1 MALRGGNTMR
11 QTRSVILLALALAL
25 AGAVPSAAQSS
36 QVSDSVTPP
45 SSSGLKG
52 EFYFGPFIGYS
63 FVGDHDFRC
72 KCDVMQEN
80 YLVWGGRFGYM
91 VTDHLGLEA
100 SGGYLN
106 LHPSF
111 WELTA
116 GALWDFTPTQHGW
129 NPYASAGVG
138 ASREKVF
145 EGKGTFLAYLAGGAE
160 YRFNKNLGMRL
171 ELKGQYNAEAVLYD
185 RFGAY
190 TNPSRVDVQPS
201 IGALVRF
208 GGSPAPIVVVP
219 APAPAP
225 PAPPSYSPPPPPPP
239 APAETPKAPEPV
251 VAPPP
256 VVPPPLP
263 PPAPPEETVTFDKAK
278 FAVNNIAKAQ
288 LDIVALKL
296 REAPRANAIVTGY
309 ADGRSGSAALKL
321 ARKRAENIKQYL
333 ISRHKI
339 DAARITVETS
349 RDVSGSQAIVTI
361 VTPR

>member
-1 MALRGGNTMR
+1 VLKIRGGNTMR
-11 QTRSVILLALALAL
+11 QIRSALLLTMAFALLGALPA
-25 AGAVPSAAQSS
+25 AAQSS
-36 QVSDSVTPP
+36 QVSDAVAP
-45 SSSGLKG
+45 SAGLKG

-63 FVGDHDFRC
+63 FVGDHNFRC

-80 YLVWGGRFGYM
+80 YIVWGGRLGYM

-111 WELTA
+111 WELST

-145 EGKGTFLAYLAGGAE
+145 KGKGTFLAYLAGGAE
-160 YRFNKNLGMRL
+160 YRFNKNVGMRL

-201 IGALVRF
+201 IGALFRF

-219 APAPAP
+219 APAP
-225 PAPPSYSPPPPPPP
+225 PAPAPAPPPPPPPP
-239 APAETPKAPEPV
+239 APPETPKAPEPV

-256 VVPPPLP
+256 VVPPPPP
-263 PPAPPEETVTFDKAK
+263 PPARPREPITFDREK

-288 LDIVALKL
+288 LDDVALKL
-296 REAPRANAIVTGY
+296 RESPRSNAIVTGY
-309 ADGRSGSAALKL
+309 ADGRSGSAAEKL
-321 ARKRAENIKQYL
+321 ARRRAENVKQYL
-333 ISRHKI
+333 ITRHKI

-349 RDVSGSQAIVTI
+349 LDASGAQAIVTI
-361 VTPR
+361 VSPR

>member
-1 MALRGGNTMR
+1 MR
-11 QTRSVILLALALAL
+11 QPRFVILLASAIALVG
-25 AGAVPSAAQSS
+25 AGASPAAAQPS
-36 QVSDSVTPP
+36 QVSDSVAP
-45 SSSGLKG
+45 SSGLKG
-52 EFYFGPFIGYS
+52 ELYFGPFIGYS
-63 FVGDHDFRC
+63 FVGDHNFRC

-80 YLVWGGRFGYM
+80 YIVWGGRIGYM

-100 SGGYLN
+100 SGGYLR

-145 EGKGTFLAYLAGGAE
+145 KGKGTFLAYVAGGAE
-160 YRFNKNLGMRL
+160 YRFNKNVGMRL

-185 RFGAY
+185 KFGAY
-190 TNPSRVDVQPS
+190 TNKSRVDVQPS
-201 IGALVRF
+201 IGALFRF
-208 GGSPAPIVVVP
+208 GGSPAPIIV

-225 PAPPSYSPPPPPPP
+225 PAPPPPPPPP
-239 APAETPKAPEPV
+239 APPEKPREPEPV

-256 VVPPPLP
+256 VVPPPP
-263 PPAPPEETVTFDKAK
+263 PPALPKEPITFDREK

-288 LDIVALKL
+288 LDDVALKL
-296 REAPRANAIVTGY
+296 REAPRSNAIVTGY
-309 ADGRSGSAALKL
+309 ADGKSGPAAEKL
-321 ARKRAENIKQYL
+321 ARKRAENVKQYL

-339 DAARITVETS
+339 DAARISVETS
-349 RDVSGSQAIVTI
+349 LDASSAQAVVTI
-361 VTPR
+361 VSPR

>member
-1 MALRGGNTMR
+1 MR
-11 QTRSVILLALALAL
+11 QTRYAILLALAFAL
-25 AGAVPSAAQSS
+25 MSVGVGAPPAIAQSS
-36 QVSDSVTPP
+36 QVSDSVAP
-45 SSSGLKG
+45 SSGLKG

-63 FVGDHDFRC
+63 FISDHNFRC

-91 VTDHLGLEA
+91 MTDHLGLEA
-100 SGGYLN
+100 TGEYLN

-145 EGKGTFLAYLAGGAE
+145 EGKGTFLAYVAGGAE
-160 YRFNKNLGMRL
+160 YRFSKNVGMRL
-171 ELKGQYNAEAVLYD
+171 ELKGQYNASAVLYD

-190 TNPSRVDVQPS
+190 TNPSRVDVEPS
-201 IGALVRF
+201 IGALFRF

-219 APAPAP
+219 APAPVPPAPAPAPPPQHPP
-225 PAPPSYSPPPPPPP
+225 PAPP
-239 APAETPKAPEPV
+239 ETPKAPEPV

-256 VVPPPLP
+256 VVPPPPP
-263 PPAPPEETVTFDKAK
+263 PPAPPKETVTFDREK

-288 LDIVALKL
+288 LDEVALKL
-296 REAPRANAIVTGY
+296 RESPRSNAVVTGY
-309 ADGRSGSAALKL
+309 ADGRSGSAAEKL
-321 ARKRAENIKQYL
+321 ARKRAENVKQYL

-339 DAARITVETS
+339 DAARISVETS
-349 RDVSGSQAIVTI
+349 LDASRAQAIVTI
-361 VTPR
+361 VSPR

>member
-1 MALRGGNTMR
+1 MR
-11 QTRSVILLALALAL
+11 QTRYAILLAGAFAL
-25 AGAVPSAAQSS
+25 AGALPAAAQSS
-36 QVSDSVTPP
+36 QVSDSVAP
-45 SSSGLKG
+45 SAGLKG

-80 YLVWGGRFGYM
+80 FIVWGGRFGYM
-91 VTDHLGLEA
+91 LTDHLGLEA
-100 SGGYLN
+100 SGGYLR

-145 EGKGTFLAYLAGGAE
+145 VGKGTFLAYAAGGAE
-160 YRFNKNLGMRL
+160 YRFNKNVGMRL

-190 TNPSRVDVQPS
+190 TNSSRVDVQPS
-201 IGALVRF
+201 IGALFRF

-225 PAPPSYSPPPPPPP
+225 PPPAPPP
-239 APAETPKAPEPV
+239 APPETPRAPEPV

-256 VVPPPLP
+256 VVPPPP
-263 PPAPPEETVTFDKAK
+263 PPQAPVKETVTFDRGKV
-278 FAVNNIAKAQ
+278 AVNNIAKAQ
-288 LDIVALKL
+288 LDDVALKL
-296 REAPRANAIVTGY
+296 RERPKANIVITGY
-309 ADGRSGSAALKL
+309 ADGKTGAAAEKL
-321 ARKRAENIKQYL
+321 ARRRAENVKQYL
-333 ISRHKI
+333 VERHKI
-339 DAARITVETS
+339 DAARITIETS
-349 RDVSGSQAIVTI
+349 LEAPGAQAVVTI
-361 VTPR
+361 VTQR

>member
-1 MALRGGNTMR
+1 MR
-11 QTRSVILLALALAL
+11 TRYAVLLPLALALTGAA
-25 AGAVPSAAQSS
+25 AGARPAAAQSS
-36 QVSDSVTPP
+36 QVSDSVAPAP
-45 SSSGLKG
+45 SPGLKG
-52 EFYFGPFIGYS
+52 EFYVGPFIGYS
-63 FVGDHDFRC
+63 FVGDHEFRC

-91 VTDHLGLEA
+91 VTDNLGLEA
-100 SGGYLN
+100 SGGYLR

-145 EGKGTFLAYLAGGAE
+145 VGKGTFLAYLAGGAE
-160 YRFNKNLGMRL
+160 YRFNKNIGMRM

-185 RFGAY
+185 KFGAF

-208 GGSPAPIVVVP
+208 GGSPAPIVVMPAPAPPAP

-225 PAPPSYSPPPPPPP
+225 PPPPPAPPETPRAPEPVIAPPPPVVPPPPPPP
-239 APAETPKAPEPV
+239 AP
-251 VAPPP
+251 
-256 VVPPPLP
+256 
-263 PPAPPEETVTFDKAK
+263 PEEAVTFDKAK

-288 LDIVALKL
+288 LDNVALKL
-296 REAPRANAIVTGY
+296 REAPRANAIVTGH
-309 ADGRSGSAALKL
+309 ADGKSGSAAEKL

-349 RDVSGSQAIVTI
+349 TDTSGAQAVVTI
-361 VTPR
+361 VTPSR